1 MFIFVCGENLLNLMA
16 EEEDEGKPH
25 VVIDFGTCYTKA
37 GLSEEEGPRT
47 VFPSM
52 VGYPK
57 FTVGIGEKKDFIG
70 KDAEAKRGVL
80 KLNYPIEHG
89 VVNNWDD
96 AEKIMGY
103 TFTNELIVAPEEH
116 NIMITESP
124 NNCEENMEK
133 ISQMMFETFNVRGL
147 YIANSAILSLLSA
160 GKFTGIVIESG
171 GDLTHFVPIY
181 DSTVISHAYIYE
193 NYAGKDLTL
202 FLMKHLNDVD
212 HEFVKPDEKEIVE
225 SIKEKVC
232 YVALDFEEKL
242 KCIEPFDYELPDGAH
257 VIIKD
262 QRIRCPE
269 VLFKP
274 DMINKDGV
282 GIAKACYNSIQK
294 CDLDKRKDLYNNIVL
309 SGGNSMFN
317 GLKERLIKEIKY
329 LAPESMKEEV
339 SVIASPE
346 RKIAAWIGGSILS
359 SSPYFENSWIT
370 KTEYEEEGANIVHK
384 KCP

>member
-1 MFIFVCGENLLNLMA
+1 MCGENLLNLMA

-181 DSTVISHAYIYE
+181 DST
-193 NYAGKDLTL
+193 L
-202 FLMKHLNDVD
+202 FLMLIFMK
-212 HEFVKPDEKEIVE
+212 IM
-225 SIKEKVC
+225 
-232 YVALDFEEKL
+232 
-242 KCIEPFDYELPDGAH
+242 
-257 VIIKD
+257 
-262 QRIRCPE
+262 Q
-269 VLFKP
+269 
-274 DMINKDGV
+274 
-282 GIAKACYNSIQK
+282 AKI
-294 CDLDKRKDLYNNIVL
+294 LLY
-309 SGGNSMFN
+309 F
-317 GLKERLIKEIKY
+317 
-329 LAPESMKEEV
+329 
-339 SVIASPE
+339 
-346 RKIAAWIGGSILS
+346 
-359 SSPYFENSWIT
+359 
-370 KTEYEEEGANIVHK
+370 
-384 KCP
+384 